1 MERTKGKLDKSEN
14 GKVILPKKTID
25 LLLKQPNSTD
35 VIGLFIFYLNTAL
48 RQKMIQIR
56 ATDSFCMNGLR
67 LGWTRFY
74 RAKKTLTK
82 HKLIKQV
89 EKGRE
94 KNKFGEFYIRI
105 NNSERYLDFESPQ
118 INNDGEHNGQYNDGA
133 VHGGKSAFSRK
144 PLSRYRE
151 SNTIKEKNASPAPDV
166 TGDIK
171 QELLPCPNGKIF
183 GKDHP
188 ECLIF
193 DCPIERQCKK
203 YYREN
208 KPPEEERV
216 YKNYQQGIC
225 PYGHKFGIDTDEFD
239 DCADCEGWDDCIDTK
254 TGNT

>member
-1 MERTKGKLDKSEN
+1 MERTKGKRDKSEN
-14 GKVILPKKTID
+14 GRVILPKKTID

-48 RQKMIQIR
+48 RQKMIQIK

-82 HKLIKQV
+82 LHLIKQV

-118 INNDGEHNGQYNDGA
+118 INNDGEHDGQNNDEA
-133 VHGGKSAFSRK
+133 VHDGKSAFSRK

-151 SNTIKEKNASPAPDV
+151 SNTMTIEKNASLV
-166 TGDIK
+166 FGTTSDIK
-171 QELLPCPNGKIF
+171 QELLTCPNKKTF

-188 ECLIF
+188 DCLIY
-193 DCPIERQCKK
+193 DCPIEKQCRKE
-203 YYREN
+203 YREKY
-208 KPPEEERV
+208 KPEPPKEGV
-216 YKNYQQGIC
+216 YTTC
-225 PYGHKFGIDTDEFD
+225 PFNHKFGIDTDQFD
-239 DCADCEGWDDCIDTK
+239 DCADCEAWDDCIDTK
-254 TGNT
+254 NDHTA